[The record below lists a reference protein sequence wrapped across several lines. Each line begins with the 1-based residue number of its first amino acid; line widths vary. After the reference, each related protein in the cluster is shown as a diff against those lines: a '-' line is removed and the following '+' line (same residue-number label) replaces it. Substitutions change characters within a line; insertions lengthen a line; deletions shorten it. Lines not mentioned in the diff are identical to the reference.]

1 MDDMTESTS
10 PATAIIVRR
19 RTRVLRQ
26 FAITARSAAGLLIA
40 VADELTDRAA
50 ELLRTPRG

>member
-26 FAITARSAAGLLIA
+26 FANTARSAAGLLIA